1 MHTATGAPADVG
13 TRPQKVALATVCAVL
28 FLTFLDTTIVSVAL
42 GDVQSDLHAGVIS
55 LQWVVNAYTLVF
67 ASLMLTAGSLG
78 DRFGRKRIMVAGM
91 VVFCGGSLMAAL
103 APSVAWLIAGR
114 AVMGVGAAASEP
126 GTLSVIRHV
135 FPGQRSRARAI
146 GVWAAVS
153 GVALALGPVAGGL
166 LVGAFSWRAIFW
178 FNVILGVVLV
188 GAALAAVPESRDPQQ
203 GRIDLPGFVFGATF
217 LACVIYAGIAGEEVG
232 YTAGNVLTLFAVG
245 AVALV
250 AFIVVELRAANP
262 MFDFRYLRIPI
273 VGSALTVAFAIYFG
287 IFSIFFF
294 SALYLQE
301 VVGYSAWRTAAV
313 FAPMAVSIV
322 VGSLLS
328 GAWVARTAASV
339 PMIVG
344 CLLAG
349 GGILLARPLL
359 HQDADFTALSVALML
374 AGVGFGIAVVPL
386 TSAVLSGVPG
396 EHSGMAA
403 AATNTMRQVG
413 AVIGVA
419 ALGALVNAN
428 LTDGLKS
435 RLRELDI
442 PPTFD
447 SIIIN
452 GIETG
457 KVPQGAGGTQGY
469 EQTYGSIVAKVI
481 QATYDAFH
489 AGLETALLVSGLLIF
504 LAALVVAVGMAR
516 QAARRRSATRPP
528 EAPAGTL

>member
-1 MHTATGAPADVG
+1 MSTGTTAAGA
-13 TRPQKVALATVCAVL
+13 TRPQRVALGTVCAVL
-28 FLTFLDTTIVSVAL
+28 FLTFIDTTIVSVAL

-67 ASLMLTAGSLG
+67 ASLMLTAGTLG
-78 DRFGRKRIMVAGM
+78 DRLGRKRVMVAGM
-91 VVFCGGSLMAAL
+91 VVFCIGSLIAAV
-103 APSVAWLIAGR
+103 APTVTLLIVGR
-114 AVMGVGAAASEP
+114 AVMGIGAAGSEP

-135 FPGQRSRARAI
+135 FPEEHGRAKAI

-153 GVALALGPVAGGL
+153 GVALALGPVVGGV

-188 GAALAAVPESRDPQQ
+188 AAALLWVPESRDRQQ
-203 GRIDLPGFVFGATF
+203 GRLDIPGFVLGSTF
-217 LACVIYAGIAGEEVG
+217 LACVIYAGIAGQEVG
-232 YTAGNVLTLFAVG
+232 YFAGNVLTLFAVG

-250 AFIVVELRAANP
+250 GFIVVELRADNP

-273 VGSALTVAFAIYFG
+273 VGSALTVAFTIYFG

-294 SALYLQE
+294 TALYLQE

-313 FAPMAVSIV
+313 FAPMAVAIV
-322 VGSLLS
+322 VGSLIA
-328 GAWVARTAASV
+328 GAWVSRSMPSI

-344 CLLAG
+344 CALAG
-349 GGILLARPLL
+349 GGILLTRPLL
-359 HQDADFTALSVALML
+359 HQDADFTVLALSLMV

-419 ALGALVNAN
+419 ALGGLVNAN
-428 LTDGLKS
+428 LTSGLKS
-435 RLRELDI
+435 RLRELGI

-457 KVPQGAGGTQGY
+457 KVPEGAGGADSY
-469 EQTYGSIVAKVI
+469 EQTYGSIVVKVI
-481 QATYDAFH
+481 QATYEAFH
-489 AGLETALLVSGLLIF
+489 AGLDTALLVSGLLIF
-504 LAALVVAVGMAR
+504 LAALVVLAGVFRQRAR
-516 QAARRRSATRPP
+516 TRARS
-528 EAPAGTL
+528 